1 MTGGNGDTALLAAT
15 RKKARNAAIGTAV
28 VFATNGA
35 LNGSWVT
42 RIPAVRDHV
51 DASPAE
57 LGLALLCLG
66 GGSLLTMPATGL
78 LVRKLGSRA
87 LVTVTAVLS
96 TAMFISAGVAPTIWG
111 VAVALALAGLNWGV
125 LDVAMNVQGHYVERA
140 LDRQLMPR
148 FHASWSAGTIVGSAV
163 GAVLAR
169 HHVPVGWHFTIA
181 GVVMV
186 VCCALAASRFLPDRG
201 VEQTDGDEP
210 HLPAWKV
217 LDRRLLLIGVVTLCG
232 TVAEGAAQDWIPLLF
247 IDERA
252 AGPGTAAT
260 AFTAYT
266 IAMTVGRFIG
276 TNTIEKL
283 GRTWALRISGA
294 TATAGVVCTLAVP
307 GLPAGLAG
315 AALWGLGV
323 SIVFP
328 VTMSAA
334 GDGSRRP
341 SDAIAA
347 VSTVGYGGFLL
358 GPPMVGF
365 LADAYGLGNAL
376 WVIAALATGIVLLAF
391 TTRSPTREQAA
402 GAPDPK

>member
-1 MTGGNGDTALLAAT
+1 M
-15 RKKARNAAIGTAV
+15 
-28 VFATNGA
+28 FATNGA

-42 RIPAVRDHV
+42 RIPAIRDQV
-51 DASPAE
+51 QASPAE

-66 GGSLLTMPATGL
+66 GGSLLTMPATGF
-78 LVRKLGSRA
+78 LVRRFGSRA

-96 TAMFISAGVAPTIWG
+96 AVMFTAAGTAPTIWG
-111 VAVALALAGLNWGV
+111 VGIALALAGLNWGV
-125 LDVAMNVQGHYVERA
+125 WDVAMNVQGHYAERS
-140 LDRQLMPR
+140 LSRQLMPR
-148 FHASWSAGTIVGSAV
+148 FHASWSAGTILGSAV

-169 HHVPVGWHFTIA
+169 HHVPVGWHFAVA
-181 GVVMV
+181 GTVMV
-186 VCCALAASRFLPDRG
+186 VCCTLAASRFLPDRG
-201 VEQTDGDEP
+201 VEQAGADEP

-217 LDRRLLLIGVVTLCG
+217 LDRRLLLIGLVTLCG

-247 IDERA
+247 TDERA
-252 AGPGTAAT
+252 ADPGTAAA

-276 TNTIEKL
+276 TTTIERL
-283 GRTWALRISGA
+283 GRTWALRLSGA
-294 TATAGVVCTLAVP
+294 TAAVGVVCTLAVP

-328 VTMSAA
+328 ATMSAA

-347 VSTVGYGGFLL
+347 VSTVGYGGFLV
-358 GPPMVGF
+358 GPPLVGF

-376 WVIAALATGIVLLAF
+376 WAIAGLAVGIVLLAF
-391 TTRSPTREQAA
+391 STRTPTRHTD
-402 GAPDPK
+402 G